1 MEAAKFRTFIYEVL
15 FVLCIFTTIV
25 FIKCAGFLNTSD
37 FTVPYKSQ
45 AAVNFVSK
53 LKYNEI
59 YFTVA
64 RPVHAL
70 MVA

>member
-1 MEAAKFRTFIYEVL
+1 M
-15 FVLCIFTTIV
+15 
-25 FIKCAGFLNTSD
+25 
-37 FTVPYKSQ
+37 PYISQ

-59 YFTVA
+59 FITVA

-70 MVA
+70 MVAYEATNPF